1 MAKIKINRLPDGF
14 EFKDGK
20 IVEKKQSGGMLTG
33 DQSNY
38 GLVTTNP
45 SMDVSNGENRDVRYS
60 LSRVPR
66 DEANVEAEGGETV
79 LADLNGDGSFGLYD
93 IVGPRHASGG
103 VPLYLPEQSFVY
115 SDFNKLKFDK
125 SESAELGV
133 ETRKKMTPAKLS
145 KKFPLNQFYGA
156 MDDPYADKIQVESA
170 QAMMDK
176 NKMKLSQLAFMQE
189 AKKEFEDGVPYS
201 SYPYLVKNGVD
212 PIEFTQK
219 VEQISREKAQQKLI
233 QSLPMEQQMQI
244 AALQQYMQQVDN
256 QQQMVEDDNIPE
268 EQMSEEP
275 MPQQMM
281 PPEQMQQQMQYGGM
295 RRDNTYVD
303 NLSLEEIQ
311 DIVDYNTLPVGPMTP
326 EGRFKKFLQRRF
338 YKDFQDIYNSKLDL
352 ETLRQMQ
359 LRDKENR
366 DRAEKE
372 FDRYGLERL
381 PEMQMGDEYMGY
393 DEPLPL
399 MQKAGESGPAYSD
412 RYKKVIDDI
421 IYRIQDEPPI
431 QERPAAGSQPRVGT
445 TYDRAMQN
453 LPIFKENWSQIY
465 PGYEDLIK
473 AIETGSKG
481 ELEEVGKFQN
491 WFNNV
496 YLKDK
501 AIDLLQYAM
510 TDLDQYVTKDKLKDK
525 FFEPEVD
532 YYLKQLQN
540 RFGFVEGMDSR
551 EFDKKFG
558 DFTSSL
564 RAFSVPKIEEPVITG
579 DPEDGEDTDV
589 TDEVEETQETD
600 ETDETQEFDI
610 DDPTLETPRSKRIPP
625 EFFLQDKIKLDALQR
640 RQRDMFLPY
649 QPPVEDVNFG
659 YVLEDPTRAIA
670 ALNEQ
675 YNIGAQAMGAF
686 SGPQAMSSR
695 LSGLSGKAAE
705 QVANTIAGVN
715 QRNVNTINKGEQLG
729 ARFEMLLD
737 EAERNRK
744 TQLYDDTQ
752 LVLQNYMNEKNYD
765 REQFADAYANA
776 ITNAVQANYLN
787 QLQDYYNIRPSTGG
801 LIEFINPAAFQKA
814 DYKSLKDTL
823 TEIKEL
829 GVDLEAIYPDGL
841 PNYVKKYLF
850 EQNLNPQTRGQRE
863 MSMYDPF
870 NYFRFDNSVTDQN
883 KSKKGKEI
891 KRYAVPFYAGK
902 TGI

>member
-1 MAKIKINRLPDGF
+1 
-14 EFKDGK
+14 
-20 IVEKKQSGGMLTG
+20 
-33 DQSNY
+33 
-38 GLVTTNP
+38 
-45 SMDVSNGENRDVRYS
+45 
-60 LSRVPR
+60 
-66 DEANVEAEGGETV
+66 
-79 LADLNGDGSFGLYD
+79 
-93 IVGPRHASGG
+93 
-103 VPLYLPEQSFVY
+103 
-115 SDFNKLKFDK
+115 
-125 SESAELGV
+125 
-133 ETRKKMTPAKLS
+133 
-145 KKFPLNQFYGA
+145 
-156 MDDPYADKIQVESA
+156 
-170 QAMMDK
+170 
-176 NKMKLSQLAFMQE
+176 
-189 AKKEFEDGVPYS
+189 
-201 SYPYLVKNGVD
+201 
-212 PIEFTQK
+212 
-219 VEQISREKAQQKLI
+219 
-233 QSLPMEQQMQI
+233 
-244 AALQQYMQQVDN
+244 
-256 QQQMVEDDNIPE
+256 
-268 EQMSEEP
+268 
-275 MPQQMM
+275 MPN
-281 PPEQMQQQMQYGGM
+281 
-295 RRDNTYVD
+295 NTYVD

-326 EGRFKKFLQRRF
+326 TGRFKKFMQRRF
-338 YKDFQDIYNSKLDL
+338 YKDFPDIYNSKLDL

-399 MQKAGESGPAYSD
+399 MQKAGEKRMSSFD
-412 RYKKVIDDI
+412 EVIDDI
-421 IYRIQDEPPI
+421 VYNIQDEPPI
-431 QERPAAGSQPRVGT
+431 QIRPAAGSQPRKGT
-445 TYDRAMQN
+445 TYDRAMEN
-453 LPIFKENWSQIY
+453 LPIFKENWSEIY

-481 ELEEVGKFQN
+481 QLEEVGKFQD
-491 WFNNV
+491 WYNND
-496 YLKDK
+496 YLSDK
-501 AIDLLQYAM
+501 AIELLQYSLASG
-510 TDLDQYVTKDKLKDK
+510 DNPQYVTRDDILADPLLENDANYYLRMLRDKL
-525 FFEPEVD
+525 
-532 YYLKQLQN
+532 
-540 RFGFVEGMDSR
+540 GFVEGMDSR
-551 EFDKKFG
+551 ELDKKFG

-564 RAFSVPKIEEPVITG
+564 RAFNIPKIEKPVITG
-579 DPEDGEDTDV
+579 DPEDGEDIDV

-600 ETDETQEFDI
+600 ETDETQEIDI

-686 SGPQAMSSR
+686 SGPQSMSSR